1 MENLGFC
8 LRFLAQGCISFPEL
22 TWLALALRS
31 CLTPASP
38 KDWILFSVLQLFG
51 LDRSEYKKCSK
62 SQCCH
67 LSEFPTPSGGWN
79 LHCWVL
85 PVNLWCYCLLRWHLN
100 LSYSVYCKEPRGW
113 PCRVSHSSWHHF
125 SLCPGFTNPSYR
137 DLAVC
142 KPKTDVILSLQHLR
156 KSQTCW
162 KGELKPGYVHN
173 YVRRV
178 IISSLP

>member
-1 MENLGFC
+1 MEVHGPSHRVDYLILIIHIQSVDNQEQNPKADIFQYDLNFCLPPGFQVLGKYPSIHAALAFLLVSCAYPSNVCGAHQMENLGFC

-51 LDRSEYKKCSK
+51 LDRSEYKKCLE

-79 LHCWVL
+79 LHC
-85 PVNLWCYCLLRWHLN
+85 
-100 LSYSVYCKEPRGW
+100 
-113 PCRVSHSSWHHF
+113 
-125 SLCPGFTNPSYR
+125 
-137 DLAVC
+137 
-142 KPKTDVILSLQHLR
+142 
-156 KSQTCW
+156 
-162 KGELKPGYVHN
+162 
-173 YVRRV
+173 
-178 IISSLP
+178 